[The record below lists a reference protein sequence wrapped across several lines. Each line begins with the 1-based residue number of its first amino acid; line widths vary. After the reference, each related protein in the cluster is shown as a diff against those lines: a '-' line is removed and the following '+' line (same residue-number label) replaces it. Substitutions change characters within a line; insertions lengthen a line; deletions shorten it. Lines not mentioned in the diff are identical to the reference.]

1 MHLKSLI
8 SFKIKQESLSFVISY
23 DNYRKTLDLL
33 ASNEAEQNR
42 WVRVLSYFI
51 LLIKKRKGVLP
62 EIDNI
67 MRDYFR
73 ISDTN
78 NDQKLNKNELTEFL
92 ESINLKLKK
101 DQLKLLFQKADA
113 NKDGILSEREFQVF
127 LLNLYERREMH
138 SLFNMYV
145 KKNLIFYLVFFYF
158 IFIYKYNII
167 QRRNRQA

>member
-1 MHLKSLI
+1 M
-8 SFKIKQESLSFVISY
+8 
-23 DNYRKTLDLL
+23 
-33 ASNEAEQNR
+33 
-42 WVRVLSYFI
+42 
-51 LLIKKRKGVLP
+51 LIKKRKGVLP

-101 DQLKLLFQKADA
+101 DQLKLLFQKADT

-145 KKNLIFYLVFFYF
+145 KKNLILYLFFFLLDF
-158 IFIYKYNII
+158 IFIYKV
-167 QRRNRQA
+167 

>member
-1 MHLKSLI
+1 
-8 SFKIKQESLSFVISY
+8 
-23 DNYRKTLDLL
+23 
-33 ASNEAEQNR
+33 
-42 WVRVLSYFI
+42 
-51 LLIKKRKGVLP
+51 
-62 EIDNI
+62 

-113 NKDGILSEREFQVF
+113 NKDGKLSEKEFQVF

-145 KKNLIFYLVFFYF
+145 KKNWIFYFDLFYLILILF
-158 IFIYKYNII
+158 TSIISYKEGTDRPEFMNLNQFKLFLKNYQNVI
-167 QRRNRQA
+167 